1 MVEAG
6 ELDVEIKEFL
16 VFAICGAIRA
26 VRLALPIQSC
36 CLGFERLFPYLHH
49 LLVYQSVEP
58 VISWQVAHLLLLQ
71 QAFQPFHLSDLL
83 VHGILNHLGFST
95 CSRRRYYPWR
105 CSVGQAIG
113 CLEAVYPAALPTLV
127 QRVVVVE
134 EGYRR
139 ATKGHGVEIRVGI
152 FGRRQIPYC
161 DGYLGR
167 GGEVRIRDG

>member
-58 VISWQVAHLLLLQ
+58 VISWQVAHLLPFAKVEREHGRSLASSASLP
-71 QAFQPFHLSDLL
+71 AFPSQRLARPWYPQPPRLFYL
-83 VHGILNHLGFST
+83 FA
-95 CSRRRYYPWR
+95 P
-105 CSVGQAIG
+105 
-113 CLEAVYPAALPTLV
+113 AVLPMAL
-127 QRVVVVE
+127 
-134 EGYRR
+134 
-139 ATKGHGVEIRVGI
+139 
-152 FGRRQIPYC
+152 
-161 DGYLGR
+161 
-167 GGEVRIRDG
+167 